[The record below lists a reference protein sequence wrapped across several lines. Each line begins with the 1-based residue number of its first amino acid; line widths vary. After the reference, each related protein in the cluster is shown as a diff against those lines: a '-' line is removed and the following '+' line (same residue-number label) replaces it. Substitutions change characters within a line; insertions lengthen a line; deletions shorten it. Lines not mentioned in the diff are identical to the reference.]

1 MAVPFLFD
9 VITHLHSYTS
19 RWAASTFPIYDPC
32 VSEVLSHGSARRR
45 PAWWPRRGLPLL
57 AGPAL
62 LAALLVTQAAGHQ
75 PATGRARLGTVVHLA
90 GGNAGL
96 ADVAGDLVVRMD
108 VLGARPGTRIELA
121 ELQVAGVRV
130 DRVLA
135 PSFDQGGLSTVRL
148 VLTVDCPVALPRLA
162 RGVLTLRLVPPG
174 GLARSVRLP
183 VEPGGRRTI
192 VVQAVQTRCGGG
204 PT

>member
-1 MAVPFLFD
+1 M
-9 VITHLHSYTS
+9 ITHLHRYTS
-19 RWAASTFPIYDPC
+19 KPVASAFPIYDPL
-32 VSEVLSHGSARRR
+32 VSEVLSHGSERRR
-45 PAWWPRRGLPLL
+45 PGRWPGRFPLL
-57 AGPAL
+57 AGAAL
-62 LAALLVTQAAGHQ
+62 LAALLIAPAAGHE
-75 PATGRARLGTVVHLA
+75 PATGRAQLGTDVHLA

-96 ADVAGDLVVRMD
+96 ADVAGDLVVRID

-135 PSFDQGGLSTVRL
+135 PAFDAGGLSTVRL
-148 VLTVDCPVALPRLA
+148 VLTVDCPVALPGLA
-162 RGVLTLRLVPPG
+162 RGVLALRLVPPG

-183 VEPGGRRTI
+183 VSPGGRRTI
-192 VVQAVQTRCGGG
+192 VVQAVQTRCGVG